1 MARVFDVVEYPSEMA
16 DELVHRFPE
25 TGIADLRFGSQVIV
39 RESQAAV
46 FFRDGRALDV
56 LGPGRHTISTAN
68 VPLLTNLLGKL
79 FGDRTPFTA
88 EVYFVSMREFAD
100 RKWGTPQPIIVRNT
114 GVGLGIALLQ
124 GFGTYSFQVKD
135 PQQFVTQIVGQ
146 LGAYRT
152 SDIETR
158 LRTMLLSRLQDLLGE
173 TTSQKNVLDLI
184 GLTDEL
190 GAGVRAKSQDDFL
203 AIGLLLKSFYIGN
216 LKPSDKSAK
225 ELREMG
231 MLDMQTYTQL
241 QAADAMRD
249 AAQNPSGGAGLTAGI
264 GAGMGIGNVLSGSL
278 AGMTQ
283 GQSQTQPTTPSASN
297 VMPDIMTPSEAA
309 GFLKVSEEDVVA
321 AINAGD
327 LKARKI
333 GSAYRISKDALQDYL
348 RGRFYKSVQK
358 KVGTNANLFYS
369 TRWLYESTPVSYPQP
384 PRSVQP
390 RHMTMARMSP
400 HPVLRNH

>member
-1 MARVFDVVEYPSEMA
+1 MGRIFDVVEYPNEMT
-16 DELVHRFPE
+16 EEIVHRFPE
-25 TGIADLRFGSQVIV
+25 TGVADLRFGSQVIV

-88 EVYFVSMREFAD
+88 EIYYVSMREFAD
-100 RKWGTPQPIIVRNT
+100 RKWGTPQPIIVRNP
-114 GVGLGIALLQ
+114 GVGLGVALLQ

-146 LGAYRT
+146 LKTYRT
-152 SDIETR
+152 ADIETR
-158 LRTMLLSRLQDLLGE
+158 LRTMLLSKLQDVLGE
-173 TTSQKNVLDLI
+173 TTSKSNVLELI
-184 GLTDEL
+184 GLTEEL
-190 GAGVRAKSQDDFL
+190 GAAVRAKAQDDFL

-216 LKPSDKSAK
+216 LKPSDKSAE
-225 ELREMG
+225 ELRQMG

-249 AAQNPSGGAGLTAGI
+249 AAQNPAGGAGLTAGI

-283 GQSQTQPTTPSASN
+283 GAQQAQTQPTAAASTGMAD
-297 VMPDIMTPSEAA
+297 VMTPSEVAS
-309 GFLKVSEEDVVA
+309 FLKVSEEDVIA

-333 GSAYRISKDALQDYL
+333 GSAYRVSKESLQEYL
-348 RGRFYKSVQK
+348 KG
-358 KVGTNANLFYS
+358 
-369 TRWLYESTPVSYPQP
+369 
-384 PRSVQP
+384 
-390 RHMTMARMSP
+390 
-400 HPVLRNH
+400 

>member
-1 MARVFDVVEYPSEMA
+1 MARIFDVVEYPSEMV
-16 DELVHRFPE
+16 DEIVHRFPE
-25 TGIADLRFGSQVIV
+25 TGVADLRLGSQVIV

-56 LGPGRHTISTAN
+56 LGPGRHTITTAN
-68 VPLLTNLLGKL
+68 VPLLTGLLGKL

-88 EVYFVSMREFAD
+88 EVYYVSMREFAD

-124 GFGTYSFQVKD
+124 GFGTYSFQVND

-146 LGAYRT
+146 LGGFRT
-152 SDIETR
+152 ADIENR
-158 LRTMLLSRLQDLLGE
+158 LRTMLLSRLQDVLGE
-173 TTSQKNVLDLI
+173 TTSENNVLDLI

-190 GAGVRAKSQDDFL
+190 SAAVRAKAQDDFL
-203 AIGLLLKSFYIGN
+203 AVGLLLKSFYIGN

-264 GAGMGIGNVLSGSL
+264 GAGMGVGNVLAGSL
-278 AGMTQ
+278 AGLTQ
-283 GQSQTQPTTPSASN
+283 NQQSQTQPTTSAASSA
-297 VMPDIMTPSEAA
+297 MPDVMTPSEAA
-309 GFLKVSEEDVVA
+309 GFLKVSEEDVLA
-321 AINAGD
+321 AITAGE

-333 GSAYRISKDALQDYL
+333 GSAFRLTKEALQEYL
-348 RGRFYKSVQK
+348 NG
-358 KVGTNANLFYS
+358 
-369 TRWLYESTPVSYPQP
+369 
-384 PRSVQP
+384 
-390 RHMTMARMSP
+390 
-400 HPVLRNH
+400 

>member
-1 MARVFDVVEYPSEMA
+1 MARIFDVVEYPSEMV
-16 DELVHRFPE
+16 DEIVHRFPE
-25 TGIADLRFGSQVIV
+25 TGVADLRLGSQVIV

-56 LGPGRHTISTAN
+56 LGPGRHTITTAN
-68 VPLLTNLLGKL
+68 VPLLTGLLGKL

-88 EVYFVSMREFAD
+88 EVYYVSMREFAD

-124 GFGTYSFQVKD
+124 GFGTYSFQVND

-146 LGAYRT
+146 LGGFRT
-152 SDIETR
+152 ADIENR
-158 LRTMLLSRLQDLLGE
+158 LRTMLLSRLQDVLGE
-173 TTSQKNVLDLI
+173 TTSENNVLDLI

-190 GAGVRAKSQDDFL
+190 SAAVRAKAQDDFL
-203 AIGLLLKSFYIGN
+203 GVGLILKSFYIGN

-225 ELREMG
+225 ELRDMG

-278 AGMTQ
+278 AG
-283 GQSQTQPTTPSASN
+283 
-297 VMPDIMTPSEAA
+297 
-309 GFLKVSEEDVVA
+309 
-321 AINAGD
+321 
-327 LKARKI
+327 
-333 GSAYRISKDALQDYL
+333 
-348 RGRFYKSVQK
+348 
-358 KVGTNANLFYS
+358 
-369 TRWLYESTPVSYPQP
+369 
-384 PRSVQP
+384 
-390 RHMTMARMSP
+390 
-400 HPVLRNH
+400 

>member
-1 MARVFDVVEYPSEMA
+1 MARIFDVVEYPSEMV
-16 DELVHRFPE
+16 DEIVHRFPE
-25 TGIADLRFGSQVIV
+25 TGVADLRLGSQVIV

-68 VPLLTNLLGKL
+68 VPLLTGLLGKL

-88 EVYFVSMREFAD
+88 EVYYVSMREFAD

-114 GVGLGIALLQ
+114 GMGLGVALLQ
-124 GFGTYSFQVKD
+124 GFGTYSFQVND
-135 PQQFVTQIVGQ
+135 PQQFITQIVGQ
-146 LGAYRT
+146 LGGFRT
-152 SDIETR
+152 SDIENR
-158 LRTMLLSRLQDLLGE
+158 LRTMLLSRLQDVLGE
-173 TTSQKNVLDLI
+173 STVENNVLDLI

-190 GAGVRAKSQDDFL
+190 SAAVRAKTQDDFL

-264 GAGMGIGNVLSGSL
+264 GAGMGVGNVLAGSL
-278 AGMTQ
+278 SNLSQ
-283 GQSQTQPTTPSASN
+283 PQQSQTQPTTAPVGS
-297 VMPDIMTPSEAA
+297 VMPDVMTPSEAA
-309 GFLKVSEEDVVA
+309 GFLKVSEEDVIA
-321 AINAGD
+321 AITAGE

-333 GSAYRISKDALQDYL
+333 GSAFRLTKEALQEYL
-348 RGRFYKSVQK
+348 NG
-358 KVGTNANLFYS
+358 
-369 TRWLYESTPVSYPQP
+369 
-384 PRSVQP
+384 
-390 RHMTMARMSP
+390 
-400 HPVLRNH
+400 

>member
-25 TGIADLRFGSQVIV
+25 TGVADLRFGSQVIV

-56 LGPGRHTISTAN
+56 LGPGRHTITTAN
-68 VPLLTNLLGKL
+68 VPLLTGLLGKL

-100 RKWGTPQPIIVRNT
+100 RKWGTSQPIIVRNT

-158 LRTMLLSRLQDLLGE
+158 LRTILLSRMQDLLGE
-173 TTSQKNVLDLI
+173 TTAEKNVLDLI

-190 GAGVRAKSQDDFL
+190 SAGVRAKAQDDFL

-225 ELREMG
+225 ELRDMG

-283 GQSQTQPTTPSASN
+283 GQAAQQTQPTTPSASP
-297 VMPDIMTPSEAA
+297 VMPDVMTPGEVA
-309 GFLKVSEEDVVA
+309 GFLKVSEEDVIA
-321 AINAGD
+321 AINAGE

-333 GSAYRISKDALQDYL
+333 GSAYRVSRDSLQEYL
-348 RGRFYKSVQK
+348 RG
-358 KVGTNANLFYS
+358 
-369 TRWLYESTPVSYPQP
+369 
-384 PRSVQP
+384 
-390 RHMTMARMSP
+390 
-400 HPVLRNH
+400 

>member
-1 MARVFDVVEYPSEMA
+1 MARIFDVVEYPSEMA

-25 TGIADLRFGSQVIV
+25 TGVADLRFGSQVIV

-56 LGPGRHTISTAN
+56 LGPGRHTITTAN

-88 EVYFVSMREFAD
+88 EIYFVSMREFAD
-100 RKWGTPQPIIVRNT
+100 RKWGTPQPIIVRNP

-124 GFGTYSFQVKD
+124 GFGTYSFQVSD

-152 SDIETR
+152 ADIETR
-158 LRTMLLSRLQDLLGE
+158 LRMMLLSKLQDLLGE
-173 TTSQKNVLDLI
+173 TAAKSNVLELI

-190 GAGVRAKSQDDFL
+190 SAGVRAKAQDDFL
-203 AIGLLLKSFYIGN
+203 AIGLALKSFYIGN
-216 LKPSDKSAK
+216 LKPSDKSAE
-225 ELREMG
+225 ELRAMG

-283 GQSQTQPTTPSASN
+283 GQSQTQPTAPAAAAG
-297 VMPDIMTPSEAA
+297 MPDIMTPSEAA
-309 GFLKVSEEDVVA
+309 GFLKVSEEDVLA
-321 AINAGD
+321 AINAGE

-333 GSAYRISKDALQDYL
+333 GSAFRVSKESLQEYL
-348 RGRFYKSVQK
+348 RG
-358 KVGTNANLFYS
+358 
-369 TRWLYESTPVSYPQP
+369 
-384 PRSVQP
+384 
-390 RHMTMARMSP
+390 
-400 HPVLRNH
+400 